1 VTAGITGA
9 TRVYLHLAHP
19 SAHARTP
26 QVMNAEFARRGVD
39 AVAVS
44 ADVAPGD
51 LGGFARGLHG
61 WRNLAGLSVTM
72 PHKEA
77 LAAHVDELAGPTALI
92 GAVNVVRRESDGR
105 LVGGNTDGAGF
116 VIGLREAGYELAGR
130 RVLLAGA
137 GGAGRAVAFAVAKA
151 GAGVLTIAN
160 RTATRAERLARDLA
174 ASYPAVTVAA
184 AAGVGPP
191 DPAGHDVVINA
202 TSLGMQP
209 GDPLP
214 VAVSRLAPGTLVC
227 DVVTRPA
234 RTRLLDEAAARG
246 CIPHPGLPML
256 AAQIDLILDFL
267 GLNGNRAG

>member
-1 VTAGITGA
+1 VSDGITGA

-26 QVMNAEFARRGVD
+26 QVMNAEFTRQGID

-51 LGGFARGLHG
+51 LGGFTRGLRG

-72 PHKEA
+72 PHKQA
-77 LAAHVDELAGPTALI
+77 LTAHVDELAGQAALI
-92 GAVNVVRRESDGR
+92 GAVNVVRREAGGR
-105 LVGGNTDGAGF
+105 LVAANTDGPGFTVGLSAAGH
-116 VIGLREAGYELAGR
+116 ELSGR

-137 GGAGRAVAFAVAKA
+137 GGAGRAVAFAVAGA
-151 GAGVLTIAN
+151 GAASLTVAN
-160 RTATRAERLARDLA
+160 RTAARAGRLAADVA
-174 ASYPAVTVAA
+174 AAYPAVAVA
-184 AAGVGPP
+184 VGPP

-214 VAVSRLAPGTLVC
+214 VLVGRLAPGTLVC
-227 DVVTRPA
+227 DIVTRPA
-234 RTRLLDEAAARG
+234 QTRLLREAAARG
-246 CIPHPGLPML
+246 CVPHPGMPML
-256 AAQIDLILDFL
+256 AGQVDLILEFL
-267 GLNGNRAG
+267 GLTGHWPG